1 MQKKGSSCDFKKSLR
16 AHWFFS
22 LRAKPITSSV
32 FQLSGATSSFRTR
45 HNEKMQDLS
54 SFINTMRQF
63 MRFWYL
69 SHRGPAKAQ
78 ATSEGSSEPAHRGS
92 LTRVFAVPTH
102 EVWK

>member
-45 HNEKMQDLS
+45 HNEK
-54 SFINTMRQF
+54 NA
-63 MRFWYL
+63 RFV
-69 SHRGPAKAQ
+69 
-78 ATSEGSSEPAHRGS
+78 
-92 LTRVFAVPTH
+92 VFYKYNETVYEILVLIT
-102 EVWK
+102 